1 MSSALL
7 PALHSLLC
15 IITALAALAIGQRR
29 HWRFEYAL
37 LAASFALA
45 CVKGIWPWNWAV
57 MAVKSCFDLTLLSL
71 LCALTSILLLSG
83 AMDQSGQAKRMAEGV
98 KLFIHSNK
106 IRLMF
111 FPALVGLLPVPGG
124 AVFSCP
130 MVHEVAKGSP
140 LQPPHLSAINYWFRH
155 IWEAVWPL
163 FPGFILYCALSELTP
178 IEAITYNWPIWLAGL
193 FAGWLCFLRTIP
205 SDMVCSDDT
214 ADNNTQT
221 TPISRWTALKEGSSM
236 LIGLAGAFTLRALFP
251 HIPAGFTFAAGF
263 CLGVGICLFT
273 NHLPVFSTIIPI
285 LTSEKTT
292 GILRVVIGIFI
303 FKGVM
308 LQSDAMGGLG
318 GLIEDSQIALFLA
331 CIILPILGG
340 LFTGIQVGL
349 VGITFPILIPMVQH
363 AGLWDERI
371 VWLGLASMCGYIG
384 QMISPVHVCLIV
396 TCHFFN
402 TGMGTVMRQMGK
414 PCLILLATAV
424 AWFALHVSW

>member
-15 IITALAALAIGQRR
+15 IVTALAALAVGQRR
-29 HWRFEYAL
+29 HWSFEYAL

-45 CVKGIWPWNWAV
+45 CVRGVWPWDWAV
-57 MAVKSCFDLTLLSL
+57 MAVKSCFDMTLLGL

-83 AMDQSGQAKRMAEGV
+83 AMDRSGQAKRMAEGV
-98 KLFIHSNK
+98 KLLIHSTK

-130 MVHEVAKGSP
+130 MVHEVARESSLTP
-140 LQPPHLSAINYWFRH
+140 QHLGAINYWFRH
-155 IWEAVWPL
+155 IWEVVWPL

-178 IEAITYNWPIWLAGL
+178 LQAITYNWPIWLAGL
-193 FAGWLCFLRTIP
+193 FAGWLCFLRNIP
-205 SDMVCSDDT
+205 ADMINDDRPED
-214 ADNNTQT
+214 A
-221 TPISRWTALKEGSSM
+221 PSASLSRWTALKEGSS
-236 LIGLAGAFTLRALFP
+236 LLSGLAGAFALRVLFP
-251 HIPAGFTFAAGF
+251 QIPAGFTFAAGF
-263 CLGVGICLFT
+263 CLGVGVCLFT
-273 NHLPVFSTIIPI
+273 NRLPVVATLAPI

-308 LQSDAMGGLG
+308 LQSAAISGLG
-318 GLIEDSQIALFLA
+318 GLIEGSQVALFLA

-340 LFTGIQVGL
+340 VFTGIQVGL
-349 VGITFPILIPMVQH
+349 VGITFPILIPMIQH
-363 AGLWDERI
+363 AGLWNERI

-396 TCHFFN
+396 TCRFFG

-414 PCLILLATAV
+414 PCLILLATAI

>member
-1 MSSALL
+1 MSSAFL
-7 PALHSLLC
+7 PAFHSLLC
-15 IITALAALAIGQRR
+15 IVTALAVLVVGQRR

-37 LAASFALA
+37 IAASFALA
-45 CVKGIWPWNWAV
+45 CVRGIWPWDWVV
-57 MAVKSCFDLTLLSL
+57 MAVRSCFDMTLLGL

-83 AMDQSGQAKRMAEGV
+83 AMDQSGQAKRMADGV
-98 KLFIHSNK
+98 KLLIHSTK
-106 IRLMF
+106 VRLMF

-130 MVHEVAKGSP
+130 MVHEVAKDSP
-140 LQPPHLSAINYWFRH
+140 LPPPHLSAINYWFRH

-178 IEAITYNWPIWLAGL
+178 FEVITYNWPIWLAGL
-193 FAGWLCFLRTIP
+193 FAGWLCFLRNIP
-205 SDMVCSDDT
+205 KDLTCNDS
-214 ADNNTQT
+214 A
-221 TPISRWTALKEGSSM
+221 PEEAAGIRPSRWTALKESTS
-236 LIGLAGAFTLRALFP
+236 LLSGLVGAFALRALFP
-251 HIPAGFTFAAGF
+251 QIPAGFTFAAGF
-263 CLGVGICLFT
+263 CLGVGVCLWT
-273 NHLPVFSTIIPI
+273 NRLPVASTLAPI

-292 GILRVVIGIFI
+292 GILRVVIAIFI

-308 LQSDAMGGLG
+308 LQSNAINGLG
-318 GLIEDSQIALFLA
+318 ALIEGSQAALFVA

-340 LFTGIQVGL
+340 VFTGIQVGL
-349 VGITFPILIPMVQH
+349 VGITFPILVPMVQH

>member
-1 MSSALL
+1 MNSALF
-7 PALHSLLC
+7 PAFHSLLC
-15 IITALAALAIGQRR
+15 IIAALAALAVGQRR

-37 LAASFALA
+37 LAASFVLA
-45 CVKGIWPWNWAV
+45 CVKGVWPWDWAV
-57 MAVKSCFDLTLLSL
+57 MAVKSCFDMTLLGL

-83 AMDQSGQAKRMAEGV
+83 AMDTSGQARRMAEGV
-98 KLFIHSNK
+98 KRLIHSTK

-130 MVHEVAKGSP
+130 MVHEVARDSSLKP
-140 LQPPHLSAINYWFRH
+140 THLSAINYWFRH

-178 IEAITYNWPIWLAGL
+178 LQTIMYNWPIWAAGL
-193 FAGWLCFLRTIP
+193 FAGWLCFLRNIP
-205 SDMVCSDDT
+205 GDTTCSDHAPDAA
-214 ADNNTQT
+214 ADTQT
-221 TPISRWTALKEGSSM
+221 SRWTALKESSS
-236 LIGLAGAFTLRALFP
+236 LLSGLAGAFVLRALFP
-251 HIPAGFTFAAGF
+251 HIPSGFTFAAGF
-263 CLGVGICLFT
+263 CLGVGVCLFT
-273 NHLPVFSTIIPI
+273 NRLPVVATLAPI
-285 LTSEKTT
+285 LMSEKTT

-308 LQSDAMGGLG
+308 LQSDAISGLG
-318 GLIEDSQIALFLA
+318 ALIEGSQAALFVA

-340 LFTGIQVGL
+340 VFTGIQVGL
-349 VGITFPILIPMVQH
+349 VGITFPILVPMVQH

-396 TCHFFN
+396 TCRFFG

-414 PCLILLATAV
+414 SCLILLATAV

>member
-1 MSSALL
+1 MNSALL

-15 IITALAALAIGQRR
+15 IAAALAALAVGQRR

-37 LAASFALA
+37 LAASFVLA
-45 CVKGIWPWNWAV
+45 CVKGIWPWEWAV
-57 MAVKSCFDLTLLSL
+57 MAVKSCFDMTLLSL

-83 AMDQSGQAKRMAEGV
+83 AMDQSGQARRMAEGV
-98 KLFIHSNK
+98 KLLIHSTK

-130 MVHEVAKGSP
+130 MVHEVARDSA
-140 LQPPHLSAINYWFRH
+140 LRPPHLSAINYWFRH

-178 IEAITYNWPIWLAGL
+178 FEVITYNWPIWAAGL
-193 FAGWLCFLRTIP
+193 FAGWLCFLRNIP
-205 SDMVCSDDT
+205 EDTHCKDDT
-214 ADNNTQT
+214 AKDK
-221 TPISRWTALKEGSSM
+221 PGVRPSRWTALKEGSS
-236 LIGLAGAFTLRALFP
+236 LLSGLAGAFVLRALFP
-251 HIPAGFTFAAGF
+251 QIPAGLTFAAGF
-263 CLGVGICLFT
+263 CLGVGVCLVT
-273 NHLPVFSTIIPI
+273 NRLPVVATLAPI

-308 LQSDAMGGLG
+308 LQSNAINALG
-318 GLIEDSQIALFLA
+318 ALIEGSQAALFVA

-340 LFTGIQVGL
+340 IFTGIQVGL
-349 VGITFPILIPMVQH
+349 VGITFPILVPIVQH

-396 TCHFFN
+396 TCHFFG
-402 TGMGTVMRQMGK
+402 TGMETVMRQMGK